1 MIHMIAK
8 DAAPCAFSSKMI
20 LSLLTFCVAFMP
32 SVLQVILHF
41 LLVTNSLG
49 QRIHNGTH
57 HSWSEEVQGNETTLG
72 RSTNATTWIPGTY
85 VYISSDNFES
95 YLKGLDVSYFLRKL
109 ALLARPVVSIHSQVN
124 NYCIAIVNGFLY
136 LKDKKTKS
144 IVMQA

>member
-1 MIHMIAK
+1 
-8 DAAPCAFSSKMI
+8 MI

-49 QRIHNGTH
+49 LRIHNGTH

-85 VYISSDNFES
+85 VYVSSDNFES

-109 ALLARPVVSIHSQVN
+109 ALLARPVVSIHSSQVN
-124 NYCIAIVNGFLY
+124 NYCIVNGFLY

-144 IVMQA
+144 IIMQA